1 MVTDPGRGA
10 GTPRRAGP
18 IEPVAEL
25 RDGGAGRAEHDSAA
39 PVSLEELAEPGRPR
53 VAALEP
59 RIRERHQWTQPLE
72 VVQRELTHFALI
84 IEESPH
90 HELICHGAYDAAK
103 GGAIQ
108 GSAGRSSL
116 CGVPQHVPISAQ
128 GSAERRGTRCQRREQ

>member
-1 MVTDPGRGA
+1 VVTDPGGGA

-18 IEPVAEL
+18 VEPVAEL
-25 RDGGAGRAEHDSAA
+25 RDGCAGRAEHDTAA

-59 RIRERHQWTQPLE
+59 PIRERHQWTEPFE
-72 VVQRELTHFALI
+72 VIQRELTHVAQI

-90 HELICHGAYDAAK
+90 HELIGHGAYDAAK

-108 GSAGRSSL
+108 GPAGRSGL
-116 CGVPQHVPISAQ
+116 CGMPQHVPISAQ
-128 GSAERRGTRCQRREQ
+128 GGAERRGTRCQRREQ

>member
-1 MVTDPGRGA
+1 VVTDSGGGA

-18 IEPVAEL
+18 VEPVAEL
-25 RDGGAGRAEHDSAA
+25 RDGRARRAEHDGAA
-39 PVSLEELAEPGRPR
+39 SVSLEELAEPGGPR

-59 RIRERHQWTQPLE
+59 RIGERHQWIQSFE
-72 VVQRELTHFALI
+72 VLQRELTHVSLI

-90 HELICHGAYDAAK
+90 HELIGHGAYDAAK

-108 GSAGRSSL
+108 SPAGPSGL

-128 GSAERRGTRCQRREQ
+128 GGAERRRTRRQRREQ